1 MEQGQPLKLIS
12 YIFLI
17 AFFFSILFVLDG
29 VFDVHY
35 THNIHHPE
43 LLEES
48 HDNNHD
54 KEEPDAHSSQK
65 EDAESHHGGSSTEE
79 FIDEPESQP
88 STPETTP
95 DTNDD
100 QEETTSISASA
111 DPELEKYFENL
122 KETYLKEKLDKLPTN
137 QARTDIVIRYYHHA
151 PDGES
156 AYQLQ
161 NLRYYIHERPV
172 DPEYANHQ
180 SNAVFYGD
188 SIQIEDIQL
197 VTYTL
202 LKAGLPIKTIKPSK
216 FASSWKA
223 KSIEIGTDTTL
234 TNQPTLSLQEIKN
247 LSI

>member
-17 AFFFSILFVLDG
+17 ALLFSVLFILDG
-29 VFDVHY
+29 VFGVHY
-35 THNIHHPE
+35 SHNIHHPE
-43 LLEES
+43 LLEKQEDSLHES
-48 HDNNHD
+48 DASNYQ
-54 KEEPDAHSSQK
+54 ETEPK
-65 EDAESHHGGSSTEE
+65 E
-79 FIDEPESQP
+79 FIDSTDSSIEE
-88 STPETTP
+88 STPTEEP
-95 DTNDD
+95 ALEE
-100 QEETTSISASA
+100 QEESKNAANA
-111 DPELEKYFENL
+111 DDAAVERYFEEL
-122 KETYLKEKLDKLPTN
+122 KSDYLQSKLKDLPSS
-137 QARTDIVIRYYHHA
+137 QARTDVIIRYYHHQ

-161 NLRYYIHERPV
+161 NLRYYLHERPV
-172 DPEYANHQ
+172 APEYANHQ

-188 SIQIEDIQL
+188 SVQVEDIQL

-223 KSIEIGTDTTL
+223 RSIEIGTDTTL
-234 TNQPTLSLQEIKN
+234 TNQPTLTLEEIIN